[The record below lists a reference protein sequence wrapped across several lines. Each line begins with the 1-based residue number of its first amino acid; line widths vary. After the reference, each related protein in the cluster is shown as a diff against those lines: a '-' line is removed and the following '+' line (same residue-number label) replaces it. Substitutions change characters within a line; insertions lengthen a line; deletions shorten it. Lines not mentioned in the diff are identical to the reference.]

1 MHLGPD
7 VMQTR
12 AGEPESEP
20 EHPEHAGALEGVS
33 VLDLTHCIAGPY
45 CTRLL
50 AGFGAEVL
58 KIEPPGGEKGRRMA
72 PFLHDDPGP
81 DSSLP
86 FAYLNIGKR
95 SMTLNLKCEEG
106 REILLSMLPETD
118 VLVEN
123 FAPRVMPSL
132 GLDYSSLQEI
142 APHLVMVSISN
153 FGQTGPYRNYKAADI
168 VEYALGGLMY
178 IFGAYDREP
187 LKHAFNQAQFKA
199 GADAASA
206 ALMALYHQR
215 MTGQGQYVDVS
226 IQEAVASG
234 LRDVVNNYTY
244 TGAIRRR
251 QPNHSGDLQRLRA
264 TADGYLLPNPGL
276 GSGLNW
282 DSFVEFLGLPDLD
295 DDRFRTPS
303 ARLVNAEELGSILDE
318 YFMRQNKYE
327 MFYGSHARRFIFG
340 VIQSPE
346 EVLNDPQF
354 THRGFFVEQEH
365 PVMGAIRFPGAPFI
379 LEATPW
385 RHRRHSPS
393 AGQHN
398 DEILGQKL
406 GYDKARQAQLRS
418 QGVI

>member
-1 MHLGPD
+1 MTTP
-7 VMQTR
+7 
-12 AGEPESEP
+12 A
-20 EHPEHAGALEGVS
+20 ALEGVS

-50 AGFGAEVL
+50 AGFGADVL
-58 KIEPPGGEKGRRMA
+58 KVEPPAGERGRRMA
-72 PFLHDDPGP
+72 PFFHDEPGP
-81 DSSLP
+81 DTSLP
-86 FAYLNIGKR
+86 FVYLNAGKR
-95 SMTLNLKCEEG
+95 GVTLNLKSEAG
-106 REILLSMLPETD
+106 RGMLKSLLPETD

-132 GLDYSSLQEI
+132 GLDYEALREI

-153 FGQTGPYRNYKAADI
+153 FGQSGPYRDYKAADI

-199 GADAASA
+199 GTDAASA
-206 ALMALYHQR
+206 TLLALYHQR
-215 MTGQGQYVDVS
+215 MTGGRSGGVGQHVDVS

-276 GSGLNW
+276 GGGLNW
-282 DSFVEFLGLPDLD
+282 DSFVEFLDLPELD

-303 ARLVNAEELGSILDE
+303 ARLVNAEELGRILDE
-318 YFMRQNKYE
+318 YFIRQDKYE
-327 MFYGSHARRFIFG
+327 RFYGSHERRFIFG
-340 VIQSPE
+340 VVQSPE
-346 EVLNDPQF
+346 EVMRDPQF
-354 THRGFFVEQEH
+354 EHRGFFAELDH
-365 PVMGAIRFPGAPFI
+365 PSMGTLTMPGAPFT
-379 LEATPW
+379 LESTPW
-385 RHRRHSPS
+385 EGSKP
-393 AGQHN
+393 APGVGQHN
-398 DEILGQKL
+398 GEIFGEVL
-406 GYDKARQAQLRS
+406 GYSSDEQTELRS

>member
-1 MHLGPD
+1 MS
-7 VMQTR
+7 
-12 AGEPESEP
+12 A
-20 EHPEHAGALEGVS
+20 ALEGVS

-50 AGFGAEVL
+50 AGFGADVL
-58 KIEPPGGEKGRRMA
+58 KIEPPGGERGRRMA
-72 PFLHDDPGP
+72 PFFQDEPGP
-81 DSSLP
+81 DASLP
-86 FAYLNIGKR
+86 FAYLNTGKR
-95 SMTLNLKCEEG
+95 SMTLNLKTEEG
-106 REILLSMLPETD
+106 RDILRSLLPETD

-132 GLDYSSLQEI
+132 GLGYDSLREI

-153 FGQTGPYRNYKAADI
+153 FGQTGPYRDFKAADI

-199 GADAASA
+199 GTDAASA
-206 ALMALYHQR
+206 TLMALYHQR
-215 MTGQGQYVDVS
+215 MTGRGQHIDVS

-244 TGAIRRR
+244 SGAIRRR
-251 QPNHSGDLQRLRA
+251 QPNNSGDLQRLRA

-282 DSFVEFLGLPDLD
+282 DSYVQFLDLPELD

-303 ARLVNAEELGSILDE
+303 ARLVNAEELGRILDE
-318 YFMRQNKYE
+318 YFLRQNKYE
-327 MFYGSHARRFIFG
+327 MFYGSHERRFIFG

-346 EVLNDPQF
+346 EALKDPQF
-354 THRGFFVEQEH
+354 AHRGYFVEQEH
-365 PVMGAIRFPGAPFI
+365 PVMGKVIFPGAPFI
-379 LEATPW
+379 LASTPW
-385 RHRRHSPS
+385 QAAGPAPS

-398 DEILGQKL
+398 GEILGQRL
-406 GYDKARQAQLRS
+406 GLDGSQRAQLRS

>member
-1 MHLGPD
+1 MS
-7 VMQTR
+7 
-12 AGEPESEP
+12 A
-20 EHPEHAGALEGVS
+20 ALEGVS
-33 VLDLTHCIAGPY
+33 VLDLTHRIAGPY

-50 AGFGAEVL
+50 AGFGADVL
-58 KIEPPGGEKGRRMA
+58 KIEPPGGERGRRMA
-72 PFLHDDPGP
+72 PFFQDEPGL
-81 DSSLP
+81 DTSLP
-86 FAYLNIGKR
+86 FAYLNVGKR
-95 SMTLNLKCEEG
+95 SLTLNLKTGEG
-106 REILLSMLPETD
+106 RAILRSLLPETD

-132 GLDYSSLQEI
+132 GLDYAALRET

-153 FGQTGPYRNYKAADI
+153 FGQTGPYRDYKAADI

-199 GADAASA
+199 GTDAASA
-206 ALMALYHQR
+206 TLMALYHHR
-215 MTGQGQYVDVS
+215 ITGQGQHVDVS

-251 QPNHSGDLQRLRA
+251 QPNHSGDLQRIRA

-282 DSFVEFLGLPDLD
+282 DSFIEFLGLPELD

-303 ARLVNAEELGSILDE
+303 ARLVNAEELGRILDE
-318 YFMRQNKYE
+318 YFIRQNKYD
-327 MFYGSHARRFIFG
+327 MFYGSHERRFIFG

-346 EVLNDPQF
+346 EAMKDPQF
-354 THRGFFVEQEH
+354 AHRGYFVEQEH
-365 PVMGAIRFPGAPFI
+365 PAMGTLKFPGAPFI
-379 LEATPW
+379 MEATPW
-385 RHRRHSPS
+385 QAGSP
-393 AGQHN
+393 APAVGQHN
-398 DEILGQKL
+398 GEILAQRL
-406 GYDKARQAQLRS
+406 GYQDVQLAQLRS

>member
-1 MHLGPD
+1 MP
-7 VMQTR
+7 
-12 AGEPESEP
+12 S
-20 EHPEHAGALEGVS
+20 ALDGVS
-33 VLDLTHCIAGPY
+33 VLDLTHCVAGPY

-50 AGFGAEVL
+50 AGFGSDVL
-58 KIEPPGGEKGRRMA
+58 KIEPPGGERGRRMS
-72 PFLHDDPGP
+72 PFFRDAPGP

-86 FAYLNIGKR
+86 FAYLNTGKR
-95 SMTLNLKCEEG
+95 SLTLNLKSPEG
-106 REILLSMLPETD
+106 RGILLSLLAEAD
-118 VLVEN
+118 LLVEN

-132 GLDYSSLQEI
+132 GLDYAALREI

-153 FGQTGPYRNYKAADI
+153 FGQTGPYRDYKAADI

-187 LKHAFNQAQFKA
+187 LKHAWNQAQFKA
-199 GADAASA
+199 GTDAASA
-206 ALMALYHQR
+206 ALIALYHQR
-215 MTGQGQYVDVS
+215 MTGGRKGGQGQYVDVS

-244 TGAIRRR
+244 TGAVRRR
-251 QPNHSGDLQRLRA
+251 QPNHSGDMQRLRA

-282 DSFVEFLGLPDLD
+282 DSYVEFLGLPELD

-303 ARLVNAEELGSILDE
+303 ARLANAEELGRILDD
-318 YFMRQNKYE
+318 YFIRQNKYD
-327 MFYGSHARRFIFG
+327 MFYGSHRRRFIFG

-346 EVLNDPQF
+346 EAMNDPQLA
-354 THRGFFVEQEH
+354 HRGYFVEQEH
-365 PVMGAIRFPGAPFI
+365 PVMGGLKFPGAPFI
-379 LEATPW
+379 MEGTPW
-385 RHRRHSPS
+385 QDGSPAPS

-398 DEILGQKL
+398 GEVLSGRL
-406 GYDKARQAQLRS
+406 GYTAARQAQLRS

>member
-1 MHLGPD
+1 MP
-7 VMQTR
+7 
-12 AGEPESEP
+12 A
-20 EHPEHAGALEGVS
+20 ALEGVR

-58 KIEPPGGEKGRRMA
+58 KIEPPGGERGRRIG
-72 PFLHDDPGP
+72 PFFHDEPGP
-81 DSSLP
+81 DSSLL
-86 FAYLNIGKR
+86 FAYLNAGKQ
-95 SMTLNLKCEEG
+95 SLTLDLKRREG
-106 REILLSMLPETD
+106 ESVLHSLLAETD
-118 VLVEN
+118 LLVEN

-132 GLDYSSLQEI
+132 GLDYASLKEI

-153 FGQTGPYRNYKAADI
+153 FGQTGPYRDYKATDI

-187 LKHAFNQAQFKA
+187 LKHALNQAQFKA
-199 GADAASA
+199 GADAASV

-215 MTGQGQYVDVS
+215 LTGQGQHVDVS
-226 IQEAVASG
+226 IQEAVATG

-264 TADGYLLPNPGL
+264 TADGFLLPNPGL
-276 GSGLNW
+276 GGGLNW
-282 DSFVEFLGLPDLD
+282 DSFVEFLGLPELD
-295 DDRFRTPS
+295 DERFRTPS
-303 ARLVNAEELGSILDE
+303 ARLANAEELGRILDE
-318 YFMRQNKYE
+318 YFIRQNKYE
-327 MFYGSHARRFIFG
+327 MFHDSQERRFIFG

-346 EVLNDPQF
+346 EVLADPQF
-354 THRGFFVEQEH
+354 AHRGFFEDADH
-365 PVMGAIRFPGAPFI
+365 PVMGNVRFPGAPFNMGS
-379 LEATPW
+379 TPW
-385 RHRRHSPS
+385 QTECPAPS

-398 DEILGQKL
+398 GEILGERL
-406 GYDKARQAQLRS
+406 GYTADQQALLRS

>member
-1 MHLGPD
+1 MP
-7 VMQTR
+7 
-12 AGEPESEP
+12 A
-20 EHPEHAGALEGVS
+20 ALEGVS

-50 AGFGAEVL
+50 AGFGADAL
-58 KIEPPGGEKGRRMA
+58 KIEPPGGERGRRMA
-72 PFLHDDPGP
+72 PFFHDEPGP
-81 DSSLP
+81 DTSLP
-86 FAYLNIGKR
+86 FAYLNAGKR
-95 SMTLNLKCEEG
+95 SLTLNLKSEEG
-106 REILLSMLPETD
+106 RDILLSLLAETD

-132 GLDYSSLQEI
+132 GLDYASLREV
-142 APHLVMVSISN
+142 APHLVVVSISN
-153 FGQTGPYRNYKAADI
+153 FGQTGPYRDYKATDI

-199 GADAASA
+199 GTDAASA
-206 ALMALYHQR
+206 TLMALYHQR
-215 MTGQGQYVDVS
+215 MTGRGQHVDVS

-251 QPNHSGDLQRLRA
+251 QPNHSGDLQRIRT

-276 GSGLNW
+276 GGGLNW
-282 DSFVEFLGLPDLD
+282 DSFVEFLELPELD

-303 ARLVNAEELGSILDE
+303 ARLVNAEELGRILDG
-318 YFMRQNKYE
+318 YFIRQNKYE
-327 MFYGSHARRFIFG
+327 MFYGSHERRFIFG

-346 EVLNDPQF
+346 EALNDPQF
-354 THRGFFVEQEH
+354 AHRGYFEEREH
-365 PVMGAIRFPGAPFI
+365 PAMETLKFPGAPFI
-379 LEATPW
+379 MEATPW
-385 RHRRHSPS
+385 ETGNPAPS
-393 AGQHN
+393 AGQHTGRVLA
-398 DEILGQKL
+398 ERL
-406 GYDKARQAQLRS
+406 GYTAARQAQLHS

>member
-1 MHLGPD
+1 MTTP
-7 VMQTR
+7 T
-12 AGEPESEP
+12 
-20 EHPEHAGALEGVS
+20 ALEGVS
-33 VLDLTHCIAGPY
+33 VLDLSHCIAGPY

-50 AGFGAEVL
+50 AGFGADVL
-58 KIEPPGGEKGRRMA
+58 KIEPPGGERGRRMG
-72 PFLHDDPGP
+72 PFYQDEPGP
-81 DSSLP
+81 DTSLP
-86 FAYLNIGKR
+86 FAYLNAGKR
-95 SMTLNLKCEEG
+95 SVTLNLKSDAG
-106 REILLSMLPETD
+106 REILMSLLPDTD

-132 GLDYSSLQEI
+132 GLEYEALREI

-153 FGQTGPYRNYKAADI
+153 FGQTGPYRDYKAADI

-199 GADAASA
+199 GTDAASA
-206 ALMALYHQR
+206 TLMALYHQR
-215 MTGQGQYVDVS
+215 VTGGRSGGVGQRVDVS

-276 GSGLNW
+276 GGGLNW
-282 DSFVEFLGLPDLD
+282 DSFVEFLALPELD
-295 DDRFRTPS
+295 DDKFRTPS
-303 ARLVNAEELGSILDE
+303 ARLVNAEELGRILDE
-318 YFMRQNKYE
+318 YFIRQNKYE
-327 MFYGSHARRFIFG
+327 RFYGSHERRFIFG

-346 EVLNDPQF
+346 EAMNDPQF
-354 THRGFFVEQEH
+354 AHRGFFEEH
-365 PVMGAIRFPGAPFI
+365 RHPAMGALTFPGAPFI

-385 RHRRHSPS
+385 ETGAPSPS

-398 DEILGQKL
+398 EEVLGGRL
-406 GYDKARQAQLRS
+406 GFSKAEQAELRS
-418 QGVI
+418 EGIV